1 MLEDDNIRFLM
12 LVHPTW
18 PPCLCHSRHVFVI
31 PDIPLRCAKHF
42 YISVA
47 KLLRHRS
54 KSEATQQMYSVKTSR
69 GLGPHPKDP
78 KGHWDRLGAPS
89 GLLFPEIR
97 IWMLFFPQQ
106 FLSNYLRLRTTCPPS
121 PSPSFSESTS
131 KQHRSIHRTCGFKP
145 KCPCSVQLIHF
156 KVDINITYKYEG
168 SEEWDG
174 AEHEG
179 ENEAGEQ
186 SVTKELDG
194 LEGTGHVGTTKVVE
208 QRIAKHED
216 TSGSI
221 ANKETKKQTNNKMK
235 ERNSS
240 LNFFVIQ
247 VP

>member
-18 PPCLCHSRHVFVI
+18 PPCLCHSRYPIAVRKTFLHLSGQAI
-31 PDIPLRCAKHF
+31 
-42 YISVA
+42 
-47 KLLRHRS
+47 
-54 KSEATQQMYSVKTSR
+54 ATQKQIWSYTANAQCQNEQGTGSTSKR
-69 GLGPHPKDP
+69 SQRTLGSF
-78 KGHWDRLGAPS
+78 GGTCIWRPS
-89 GLLFPEIR
+89 GFLFPEIR
-97 IWMLFFPQQ
+97 NLDA
-106 FLSNYLRLRTTCPPS
+106 FLSTAISFKLFASAYHVPP
-121 PSPSFSESTS
+121 PSFSENTS

-145 KCPCSVQLIHF
+145 KCACSVQLIHF
-156 KVDINITYKYEG
+156 KVYINITYKYEG

-216 TSGSI
+216 TSGSV
-221 ANKETKKQTNNKMK
+221 ANKQTNKQTNNNKK

-240 LNFFVIQ
+240 LNFFVI
-247 VP
+247 